1 MGIAFIQSFLA
12 DESGVAALDYG
23 FFVAFVAAALLIG
36 AEFLA
41 ASARSMYDVVAD
53 AVGNAI
59 SSSVGD

>member
-1 MGIAFIQSFLA
+1 MFAVMEAFLS

-41 ASARSMYDVVAD
+41 ASAQSLYDVVAEAVSD
-53 AVGNAI
+53 AVSGAI
-59 SSSVGD
+59 SN

>member
-1 MGIAFIQSFLA
+1 MFAVMQAFLS

-41 ASARSMYDVVAD
+41 ASAQSLYDTVAD
-53 AVGNAI
+53 AVGDAVSGAI
-59 SSSVGD
+59 GN